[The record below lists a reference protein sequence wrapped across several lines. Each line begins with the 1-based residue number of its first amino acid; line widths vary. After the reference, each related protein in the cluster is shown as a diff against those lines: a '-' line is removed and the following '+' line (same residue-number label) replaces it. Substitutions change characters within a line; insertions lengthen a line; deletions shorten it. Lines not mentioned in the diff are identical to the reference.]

1 MYLFLDDLKSL
12 YESLGV
18 ENVSDSQ
25 FDEMLSE
32 ISGQLNHSKFQCMM
46 ASRAG
51 DMDDSQVSSVCFTM
65 SVLFCSLVVRSVN
78 WGWQ

>member
-51 DMDDSQVSSVCFTM
+51 DMDDSQVSSACFPM
-65 SVLFCSLVVRSVN
+65 PLLFYYLMVKSIT
-78 WGWQ
+78 